1 MKAKNKQAAI
11 ERLAKAREARLKKN
25 PPAYKQYAPNV
36 VALPDDDMFSLKN
49 VRSWIK
55 EAKEMKAAEHHN
67 HKNNV
72 KGALAKREHWN
83 NYVSQCESYLRN
95 GMWDSLFAGPRMEQK
110 VKYQCIAMA
119 YHPDGR
125 PNRNLGVYYPDV
137 GAEWTPERDNE
148 ERVAFGLKP
157 LNYSESG
164 AIITG
169 GGSRSKSKSKKK
181 KTTRNRKPM
190 TEAQKKAFVARM
202 KKAREAKGK

>member
-1 MKAKNKQAAI
+1 MKAKNKEAAI

-55 EAKEMKAAEHHN
+55 EAKELKAAEHFN
-67 HKNNV
+67 FKNNV
-72 KGALAKREHWN
+72 KGALAKREQWN

-110 VKYQCIAMA
+110 VKYICVAMA

-125 PNRNLGVYYPDV
+125 PKRELGVYYPDV
-137 GAEWTPERDNE
+137 AAEWTPERENE
-148 ERVAFGLKP
+148 ERESWGLKP

-164 AIITG
+164 AIIVDG
-169 GGSRSKSKSKKK
+169 GTKSKSKKK
-181 KTTRNRKPM
+181 KTTRTRKPM